1 MGSSLAGRCAA
12 GLALVTLLAATAAAT
27 ATRALGSAL
36 LGALLAF
43 LLLLPGLLWLAT
55 RMTRSQRQVLA
66 ALADGISTLKDR
78 DYSLSIAEEGPVEV
92 TELVRAY
99 NGLGEVLRRH
109 RLDLHQRE
117 LLLDTVIQT
126 TPQAMVLTSADVHAT
141 PGTGRI
147 IFGNLAARA
156 LLSGGRRLE
165 GAHLDQVL
173 TGVPEALREAVAG
186 HGDILF
192 TVEEDGTPQV
202 YHLSRHDFLLNARPH
217 RLLLI
222 RRLTRELAAQEVAVW
237 KKVIRVIA
245 HELNNSL
252 APISSLAHSG
262 GLIAQDRGVEPLG
275 RVFTTIAER
284 AAHLTTF
291 IDGYARFAKL
301 PLPQPQEVCWSG
313 FLGRLA
319 DTMPFVIAGT
329 LPERAAHMDASQME
343 QVMINLLKNA
353 VESGSPREEIC
364 VRVQDLGHA
373 FLIEVADRGGGL
385 PGAVLQD
392 ALLPF
397 YSTKAGGSGL
407 GLTLCREI
415 IEAHSG
421 RISLANREGGGAR
434 VTLWL
439 PCLAAPEAAD
449 APSPAPQR
457 LAWREGLDQGMTA
470 SGRAAAP

>member
-1 MGSSLAGRCAA
+1 MGSSLAGRYAA
-12 GLALVTLLAATAAAT
+12 GLTLVALGAAIAAAT
-27 ATRALGSAL
+27 ATQVLGSVV
-36 LGALLAF
+36 LGALTG
-43 LLLLPGLLWLAT
+43 LLVVAPALLWLAR
-55 RMTRSQRQVLA
+55 RMTRAQRRVLA
-66 ALADGISTLKDR
+66 ALTDGITSLQDR
-78 DYSLSIAEEGPVEV
+78 DFSLSIAKEGPVEL
-92 TELVRAY
+92 TELVHAY
-99 NGLGEVLRRH
+99 NSLSEVLRRH

-141 PGTGRI
+141 SGTGRI

-156 LLSGGRRLE
+156 LLCRGRRLE
-165 GAHLDQVL
+165 GAPLDQVL
-173 TGVPEALREAVAG
+173 KGVPEALREAIAG
-186 HGDILF
+186 HGDTLL
-192 TVEEDGTPQV
+192 TLEEDGTPQV

-222 RRLTRELAAQEVAVW
+222 RKLTRELAAQEVAVW

-262 GLIAQDRGVEPLG
+262 GLIAQDRDLAPLG

-301 PLPQPQEVCWSG
+301 PLPQLKEVRWSG
-313 FLGRLA
+313 FLQRLS
-319 DTMPFVIAGT
+319 DTMPFAIAGGV
-329 LPERAAHMDASQME
+329 PARAAHMDASQME

-353 VESGSPREEIC
+353 VESGSPRDEIS
-364 VRVQDLGHA
+364 VRVQDLGRA
-373 FLIEVADRGGGL
+373 FQVEVTDRGGGL
-385 PGAVLQD
+385 PGAALQD

-397 YSTKAGGSGL
+397 YSTKPGGSGL

-415 IEAHSG
+415 IEAHRG
-421 RISLANREGGGAR
+421 RISLANRKGGGAR

-439 PCLAAPEAAD
+439 PAPDAQETTAAITPV
-449 APSPAPQR
+449 PQR
-457 LAWREGLDQGMTA
+457 LTW
-470 SGRAAAP
+470 P